1 MIWSNSFDNA
11 IAISASKTF
20 EALPSVFKEIIIS
33 FSTFGDNGIFFILAG
48 ILLLFFVKTRKL
60 GLTLLLACV
69 FTLLI
74 NDLILKNIF
83 DRARPFEDPALVKDL
98 ISIQNNNGLPYGII
112 PTSNSF
118 PSGHSFTSFFAA
130 GGVLSLYIF
139 DKEERKNYLAP
150 LIYFSIFAVFMGAC
164 RILLSHH
171 YCTDVIAGAL
181 IGFAFGLLT
190 YIILKYLYILFFKV
204 KDKIQARTK
213 GE

>member
-20 EALPSVFKEIIIS
+20 EALPDVLKEIVIS
-33 FSTFGDNGIFFILAG
+33 FSTFGDNGIFYILVG
-48 ILLLFFVKTRKL
+48 ILLLFFIKTRKL

-74 NDLILKNIF
+74 NDLILKNVF
-83 DRARPFEDPALVKDL
+83 DRARPFQDPSLVKDL
-98 ISIQNNNGLPYGII
+98 ISIQNNNGVPYGII

-118 PSGHSFTSFFAA
+118 PSGHSFTSFFIV
-130 GGVLSLYIF
+130 GGIISLYIF
-139 DKEERKNYLAP
+139 DKENRKDYLAP
-150 LIYFSIFAVFMGAC
+150 LIYFSIFALFMGAC

-171 YCTDVIAGAL
+171 YCTDVIVGAL

-190 YIILKYLYILFFKV
+190 YIILKYLYILFFIV
-204 KDKIQARTK
+204 KNKIQNKTK